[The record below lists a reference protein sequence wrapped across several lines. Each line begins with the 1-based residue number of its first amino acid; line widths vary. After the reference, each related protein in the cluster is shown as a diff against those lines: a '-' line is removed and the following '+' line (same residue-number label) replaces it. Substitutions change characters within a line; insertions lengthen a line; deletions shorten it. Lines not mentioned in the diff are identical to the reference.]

1 MIEYIVNL
9 DDQVRLWALS
19 LGWPLEAMLRLVLA
33 VVAGGLVGLEREV
46 RGRQAGFRTNVLVCL
61 GSAIVMIVSIH
72 FAKVPWPPQAGINI
86 NVDPARIAYGV
97 MTGIGFLGAGTI
109 VHNKGSVRGLT
120 TAAGLWCVAAI
131 GLAVGFG
138 MYTVALL
145 ATLLV
150 VLVLWLL
157 DVLEGV
163 LPRVRYRTVTI
174 RRRWTPGCIGQTIAR
189 FKKARLHVAD
199 L

>member
-1 MIEYIVNL
+1 MDVPLAVSLHAIDNAVREWAHGLGIPGEIV
-9 DDQVRLWALS
+9 
-19 LGWPLEAMLRLVLA
+19 LRLALA
-33 VVAGGLVGLEREV
+33 VVLGGLVGLEREV

-109 VHNKGSVRGLT
+109 VHNKGSVRGLA

-157 DVLEGV
+157 DLLEDV

-174 RRRWTPGCIGQTIAR
+174 RRRWTPGCIAQTIAR
-189 FKKARLHVAD
+189 FKKARL
-199 L
+199 